1 MNKADSVPKLTQ
13 RITTSQHSI
22 PLAKAA
28 FDFFGAERIGSEPA
42 NWSDSTSRRSTNPS
56 DAALLGERVTIR
68 NRFVL
73 IRVLVPALGVGI
85 GTAGVTLAMS
95 GLTGP
100 AAWIVETAG
109 ITTACVG
116 LVLAWKA
123 GSDLQRSFDEVADAV
138 RVAALRLSGE
148 PPEEATGTRAVVG
161 QLTGLVEGI
170 DRLLEDRR
178 QREREV
184 MRADQLAMVGQIA
197 AGVAHELRNPL
208 TSVKMLVQTNLR
220 EATRLGF
227 PSEDLEIIEQEI
239 RRMERTL
246 QRFLDFARPPKPERR
261 PVSLDALVD
270 QTFALVE
277 GRARR
282 QGVSLRFARPPVP
295 LVAEAD
301 EDQIRQLLVNLVLN
315 ALDAMPDGG
324 EIEVRLEEHGDDYSE
339 LMVLDT
345 GPGIPDSLFPTLF
358 DPFVSTK
365 ETGIGL
371 GLAVSHRIASGN
383 GGELSAVN
391 RPEGG
396 ACFVLRLPSSRLV
409 ATS

>member
-1 MNKADSVPKLTQ
+1 ML
-13 RITTSQHSI
+13 
-22 PLAKAA
+22 
-28 FDFFGAERIGSEPA
+28 
-42 NWSDSTSRRSTNPS
+42 
-56 DAALLGERVTIR
+56 
-68 NRFVL
+68 
-73 IRVLVPALGVGI
+73 RVLAPTLGVGL
-85 GTAGVTLAMS
+85 GLAAVSFAAVAGS
-95 GLTGP
+95 LTGTT
-100 AAWIVETAG
+100 AWIVAVLG
-109 ITTACVG
+109 CVAACVG
-116 LVLAWKA
+116 IAFA
-123 GSDLQRSFDEVADAV
+123 GRAGAGLQRSFDEVADAV
-138 RVAALRLSGE
+138 RVAALRLAGE
-148 PPEEATGTRAVVG
+148 PPEPASGTREVVG
-161 QLTGLVEGI
+161 QLRGLVEGI

-184 MRADQLAMVGQIA
+184 LRADQLAMVGQIA

-227 PSEDLEIIEQEI
+227 PADDLEIIEQEI

-246 QRFLDFARPPKPERR
+246 QRFLDFARPPKPESH

-282 QGVSLRFARPPVP
+282 QEVILRFDRPPVP
-295 LVAEAD
+295 VVAEAD

-324 EIEVRLEEHGDDYSE
+324 VIEVGLESGEDGSAE
-339 LMVLDT
+339 LTVLDT
-345 GPGIPDSLFPTLF
+345 GPGIPESLFPTLF

-371 GLAVSHRIASGN
+371 GLAVSHRIAAGH
-383 GGELSAVN
+383 GGSLSAVN
-391 RPEGG
+391 RAEGG
-396 ACFVLRLPSSRLV
+396 ASFRLRLPKSRQTV
-409 ATS
+409 ASDAP

>member
-1 MNKADSVPKLTQ
+1 M
-13 RITTSQHSI
+13 
-22 PLAKAA
+22 
-28 FDFFGAERIGSEPA
+28 
-42 NWSDSTSRRSTNPS
+42 
-56 DAALLGERVTIR
+56 R
-68 NRFVL
+68 NRFVI
-73 IRVLVPALGVGI
+73 IRVLVPTLSVGV
-85 GTAGVTLAMS
+85 GTAGAMFATTA
-95 GLTGP
+95 GGPFGP
-100 AAWIVETAG
+100 AAWVIGSVG
-109 ITTACVG
+109 IATACAGVA
-116 LVLAWKA
+116 LAWKA
-123 GSDLQRSFDEVADAV
+123 GVDFQRSFDEMADAV
-138 RVAALRLSGE
+138 RIAALRLSGE
-148 PPEEATGTRAVVG
+148 SPSVASGTREVVE
-161 QLTGLVEGI
+161 QLRGLVEGI

-184 MRADQLAMVGQIA
+184 LRADQLAMVGQIA

-246 QRFLDFARPPKPERR
+246 QRFLDFARPPKPESR

-282 QGVSLRFARPPVP
+282 QGVALQFARPPVP
-295 LVAEAD
+295 VVAEVD

-324 EIEVRLEEHGDDYSE
+324 EISVRLEDRGGGYSE
-339 LMVLDT
+339 LSVLDT
-345 GPGIPDSLFPTLF
+345 GPGIPESLFPTLF

-371 GLAVSHRIASGN
+371 GLAVSHRIAAGH

-391 RPEGG
+391 RSEGG
-396 ACFVLRLPSSRLV
+396 ARFILRLPSSRLTD
-409 ATS
+409 ALPYDREIR